1 VQLCKLEE
9 TPWVFLQGVKNSGV
23 PIPRSALVQRALKD
37 AQLVEILSQ
46 YVQSTLELVVQRPG
60 STTAAVSSHSLTGAN
75 KILSFYTA
83 VVLEMAEDR
92 PFDDARVRHV
102 YLFLVEGL
110 KNKYVRRAGSYDAS
124 GEVDVLDQWRRAC
137 CMILVQFSIRTPF
150 GKPLMKVMSGALS
163 EALRRSLTS
172 AAAGTEPSAST
183 VEVVSTMCILAQ
195 QDKFRIGGKVLA
207 NLLGPSGEQFAHF
220 LAMVSAIKTSY
231 NVAPFTALLASA
243 LSEELCTTVPSRS
256 DDAAQEDS
264 APVLT
269 PATLSAALNNL
280 LASDLPD
287 ANVVRGVLTTLLSTV
302 SQQPSAQAMAGI
314 KASLQ
319 CIAQRFAAD
328 FEHTVAQ
335 QLTAAD
341 AASHAALTAFLS
353 EVFASTDL
361 QHHKTISTNA
371 AQGSSAAGTS
381 GGLLLSL
388 TSAIPS
394 VRAQA
399 LSAFAS
405 LVSLTAAP
413 TADVLGLV
421 HAAAQSLLDPIV
433 EVASAAWSVPVLQR
447 VATFL
452 SAGELLEVFTTALAF
467 WSASARAAATTT
479 TGVTSAGQK
488 LVHAI
493 FAVLAE
499 DSTVLEKLLQTETSA
514 AWLFEA
520 AVGSAL
526 RSTGGDNELAQAAAK
541 ALKHAASHSAAL
553 AAFSTITVK
562 AGAAQEV
569 VAKAVTNAVLSAK
582 FLQHEGNSSLLC
594 AGATSAHKAVQTDAR
609 SLSHAAALL
618 HLLVSAVEAL
628 QKADREEEATVL
640 MHAATPLLLSA
651 LQNLRDGDHNS
662 AGAVE
667 SVLSATGAFA
677 QLVAQVEAPV
687 SVEGDLSQM
696 VAAFSAPI
704 VADNLSARLLIGVL
718 TAASARVA
726 RHLGAVLQAL
736 QPATVWAPLLRLVL
750 TTQQDAARDTQ
761 LTVPAAARYA
771 ALQALAA
778 YLAGAALPFK
788 SANGAS
794 KSASSSKSASAQ
806 DSQLFVLLLA
816 VTVQLCGE
824 AAEQLRSVGLVLA
837 ARLSTLAAHVI
848 LPTGTAT
855 NGGLNTANAVQ
866 LVRTVCDVLTARA
879 AIIAVEPFAATT
891 ALTAEVFESGANNV
905 AASLCWLA
913 AQFGWTAPQYA
924 LPIITAARG
933 VQLST
938 TWSHLQ
944 SLIAS
949 ATGSSDGAEALA
961 DALVT
966 AVQLGYPDASA
977 EVQARVVAS
986 IAATVQSNP
995 TSRAA
1000 VVLKDRTVE
1009 FICGGVFATAS
1020 TETRQALYDAL
1031 LQEQV
1036 QRPGQKH
1043 VLTALAAVHVD
1054 LSASTKLLTDVLGA
1068 FNDQYQQ
1075 LAHSAAQEA
1084 DAEGNGEDAISGLSV
1099 PLQQILSVLEAVAA
1113 AFAGASAEVDGPA
1126 LGALSAR
1133 LFDFLA
1139 QLNDP
1144 RLRSVML
1151 VDYSKALTMDT
1162 VHTALSVAGKHALS
1176 TSSASKKSA
1185 SSAKKTAAQNG
1196 NDATGYALARVDG
1209 DVRLLLSSITATKAS
1224 TVQTASLR
1232 LLKVL
1237 LALNPASVVPSMQA
1251 LGELLAASSTHMQAG
1266 KEGLVEQ
1273 ILRTF
1278 VTFLP
1283 EAGAASGA
1291 DGSAMPQYLLQSLCQ
1306 HFYVMPHHR
1315 RGALLKMALGTM
1327 KAPATLAVAVN
1338 LLLVHSY
1345 VAHEVETST
1354 TNAGAARN
1362 AATNSTEGSED
1373 AMILLSKSAHR
1384 RAQRELK
1391 ASVPEEL
1398 FSLATELML
1407 MRTPNTQV
1415 NVIIALLSGAH
1426 RLLDVALGNASEL
1439 SHSAVGG
1446 NTEDAQVDTTAS
1458 LTYCNN
1464 LLRAHPATAASAHA
1478 SAHSDRGHAATLAIL
1493 HLELIIE
1500 VLENRTFHQLLVAAA
1515 DASGS
1520 TAASVVQE
1528 YFMSFADGVLQLL
1541 AMSSAVE
1548 QGLGAGR
1555 TKELLTLCVDGT
1567 QIRLPPKALG
1577 KHITGWCYEAQRT
1590 LQRLMDGPSFVVSSL
1605 CPHICFSNPELIVV
1619 IIFIFIFQAIIQEL
1633 INHEQTEVR
1642 QKALVILG
1650 ERLEGMSAGKL
1661 KDETEVSIVIV
1672 RSFVWRYYR

>member
-1 VQLCKLEE
+1 MEPSCHHPRCELTIYDYHITQIFARIVQLCKLEE
-9 TPWVFLQGVKNSGV
+9 SPWVFLQGVKNSGV

-137 CMILVQFSIRTPF
+137 CMILVQLSIRTPF

-163 EALRRSLTS
+163 EALRRSLT
-172 AAAGTEPSAST
+172 ATAVGTEPSAST
-183 VEVVSTMCILAQ
+183 VEVVSTLCILAQ

-207 NLLGPSGEQFAHF
+207 NLLGPSGEQFARF
-220 LAMVSAIKTSY
+220 LAVVSAIKTSY
-231 NVAPFTALLASA
+231 NVAPFTALLATA
-243 LSEELCTTVPSRS
+243 LSEDLCTTAQPRSR
-256 DDAAQEDS
+256 DATQEDS

-287 ANVVRGVLTTLLSTV
+287 ANVVRGVLTTLLSAV

-335 QLTAAD
+335 QLALAD
-341 AASHAALTAFLS
+341 AASHAALTTFLS
-353 EVFASTDL
+353 EVFASSDL

-452 SAGELLEVFTTALAF
+452 SADELLEVSTTALAF

-479 TGVTSAGQK
+479 AGTTSAAQK

-499 DSTVLEKLLQTETSA
+499 DSAVLEKLLQTETGT

-520 AVGSAL
+520 AVGAAL
-526 RSTGGDNELAQAAAK
+526 RSTSSENELAQGAAK
-541 ALKHAASHSAAL
+541 VLKHAASHSAAL
-553 AAFSTITVK
+553 AGFSVLTLK
-562 AGAAQEV
+562 AGATQEAV
-569 VAKAVTNAVLSAK
+569 TKAVTSAVLSAK
-582 FLQHEGNSSLLC
+582 FLQHEGSSSLL
-594 AGATSAHKAVQTDAR
+594 GAVAASAHKAVQTDAG

-628 QKADREEEATVL
+628 QKANLEEEATAL
-640 MHAATPLLLSA
+640 MRAVTPLLLST

-662 AGAVE
+662 AHSVGT
-667 SVLSATGAFA
+667 VLSATEAFA
-677 QLVAQVEAPV
+677 LLVAQAEAPV

-696 VAAFSAPI
+696 VTAFSAS
-704 VADNLSARLLIGVL
+704 VDADNLSAHLLIGVL
-718 TAASARVA
+718 TAASARVT

-750 TTQQDAARDTQ
+750 ATQQDTARDTQ

-788 SANGAS
+788 SAHGAS
-794 KSASSSKSASAQ
+794 KSVSSSKVASVQ
-806 DSQLFVLLLA
+806 DSQLFVLLVA

-824 AAEQLRSVGLVLA
+824 TAEQLRSVGLVLA
-837 ARLSTLAAHVI
+837 TRLSALAAHI
-848 LPTGTAT
+848 MLPTGTAA

-866 LVRTVCDVLTARA
+866 LLRTVCDVLTARA

-933 VQLST
+933 AQLST

-944 SLIAS
+944 SLITS
-949 ATGSSDGAEALA
+949 ATGSSDAAEALA
-961 DALVT
+961 EALVT

-977 EVQARVVAS
+977 EVQTRVVAS

-1009 FICGGVFATAS
+1009 FICGGLFATAS

-1054 LSASTKLLTDVLGA
+1054 LSASTKLLTDVLGG

-1075 LAHSAAQEA
+1075 LARSAAHVA
-1084 DAEGNGEDAISGLSV
+1084 DAEGTGEDAISGLSV

-1139 QLNDP
+1139 QLNDS

-1176 TSSASKKSA
+1176 TSPAGKKSA
-1185 SSAKKTAAQNG
+1185 SSAKKTATKDAQNG
-1196 NDATGYALARVDG
+1196 NDASGYALARVDG
-1209 DVRLLLSSITATKAS
+1209 DVRLLLSSITSTKAS

-1283 EAGAASGA
+1283 DAGAASGA

-1315 RGALLKMALGTM
+1315 RGALLKMALGAM

-1345 VAHEVETST
+1345 VAHEVETSA

-1362 AATNSTEGSED
+1362 AAADSTEASAD

-1426 RLLDVALGNASEL
+1426 RLLDVALGNTSEL
-1439 SHSAVGG
+1439 SHTGAGG

-1458 LTYCNN
+1458 LTYCKS
-1464 LLRAHPATAASAHA
+1464 LLGAHPATAASAHA

-1520 TAASVVQE
+1520 NAASVVQE

-1577 KHITGWCYEAQRT
+1577 KHITGWCYEALRT
-1590 LQRLMDGPSFVVSSL
+1590 LQRLMDGPSFVVRSL
-1605 CPHICFSNPELIVV
+1605 CRHICF
-1619 IIFIFIFQAIIQEL
+1619 
-1633 INHEQTEVR
+1633 
-1642 QKALVILG
+1642 
-1650 ERLEGMSAGKL
+1650 
-1661 KDETEVSIVIV
+1661 
-1672 RSFVWRYYR
+1672 

>member
-23 PIPRSALVQRALKD
+23 PIPRSALVQRGLKD
-37 AQLVEILSQ
+37 AQLLEILGQ

-60 STTAAVSSHSLTGAN
+60 STTAAISSHSLTGAN

-83 VVLEMAEDR
+83 VALEMAEDR

-137 CMILVQFSIRTPF
+137 CMILVQLSIRTPF
-150 GKPLMKVMSGALS
+150 GKPLTKVMSGALS
-163 EALRRSLTS
+163 EALRRSLT
-172 AAAGTEPSAST
+172 ATAVGMEPSAST

-195 QDKFRIGGKVLA
+195 QDKFRIGGKVLS
-207 NLLGPSGEQFAHF
+207 NLLGPSGEQFARF
-220 LAMVSAIKTSY
+220 LAVVSAIKASY
-231 NVAPFTALLASA
+231 NVAPFAAMLASA
-243 LSEELCTTVPSRS
+243 LSEELCTSAQSRS
-256 DDAAQEDS
+256 SEAAQEDS

-269 PATLSAALNNL
+269 PVTLSAALNTL

-287 ANVVRGVLTTLLSTV
+287 ANVVRSVLTTLLSAV
-302 SQQPSAQAMAGI
+302 SQQHSAPVVAGI
-314 KASLQ
+314 KASVQ

-335 QLTAAD
+335 QLAAAD
-341 AASHAALTAFLS
+341 VASHAALTAFLS

-361 QHHKTISTNA
+361 QHHKTITTGA

-452 SAGELLEVFTTALAF
+452 SADELLEVSTTALAF

-479 TGVTSAGQK
+479 TGATSAGQK

-499 DSTVLEKLLQTETSA
+499 DSAVLEKLLQTENGS

-520 AVGSAL
+520 AVGAAL
-526 RSTGGDNELAQAAAK
+526 RVGSDTDLAQVAAK

-553 AAFSTITVK
+553 AAFSTVTVK
-562 AGAAQEV
+562 AGAAPEA
-569 VAKAVTNAVLSAK
+569 VAKAVTSAVLSAK
-582 FLQHEGNSSLLC
+582 FLQHEGSSSLLC
-594 AGATSAHKAVQTDAR
+594 AVAASAHKAVQTDAG
-609 SLSHAAALL
+609 SLSHVAALL
-618 HLLVSAVEAL
+618 SLLVSAVEAL
-628 QKADREEEATVL
+628 QKADREEQATAL
-640 MHAATPLLLSA
+640 MHAVTPLLLST

-662 AGAVE
+662 AHSVGT
-667 SVLSATGAFA
+667 VLSATEAFA
-677 QLVAQVEAPV
+677 LLVAQVEAPV
-687 SVEGDLSQM
+687 SVEGDLSQI
-696 VAAFSAPI
+696 VVAFSAPI

-718 TAASARVA
+718 TAASAPIA
-726 RHLGAVLQAL
+726 RHLGALLQAL

-750 TTQQDAARDTQ
+750 ATQQDAARDTQ
-761 LTVPAAARYA
+761 LTVPAATRYA
-771 ALQALAA
+771 DLQALAA
-778 YLAGAALPFK
+778 YLAGAAVPFK

-794 KSASSSKSASAQ
+794 KSASSSKSANAQ

-824 AAEQLRSVGLVLA
+824 TAEQLRSVGLVLA
-837 ARLSTLAAHVI
+837 TRLSALAAHI
-848 LPTGTAT
+848 MLPTGTAA

-866 LVRTVCDVLTARA
+866 LLRTVCDVLTARA

-905 AASLCWLA
+905 AAALCWLA

-933 VQLST
+933 AQLST

-944 SLIAS
+944 SLITS
-949 ATGSSDGAEALA
+949 ATGSSDAAEALA
-961 DALVT
+961 EALVT

-977 EVQARVVAS
+977 EVQTRVVAS

-1009 FICGGVFATAS
+1009 FICGGLFATAS

-1054 LSASTKLLTDVLGA
+1054 LSASTKLLTDVLGG

-1075 LAHSAAQEA
+1075 LARSAAHVA
-1084 DAEGNGEDAISGLSV
+1084 DAEGTGEDAISGLSV

-1139 QLNDP
+1139 QLNDS

-1176 TSSASKKSA
+1176 TSPAGKKSA
-1185 SSAKKTAAQNG
+1185 SSAKKTATKDAQNG
-1196 NDATGYALARVDG
+1196 NDASGYALARVDG
-1209 DVRLLLSSITATKAS
+1209 DVRLLLSSITSTKAS

-1283 EAGAASGA
+1283 DAGAASGA

-1315 RGALLKMALGTM
+1315 RGALLKMALGAM

-1345 VAHEVETST
+1345 VAHEVETSA

-1362 AATNSTEGSED
+1362 AAADSTEASAD

-1426 RLLDVALGNASEL
+1426 RLLDVALGNTSEL
-1439 SHSAVGG
+1439 SHTGAGG

-1458 LTYCNN
+1458 LTYCKS
-1464 LLRAHPATAASAHA
+1464 LLGAHPATAASAHA

-1520 TAASVVQE
+1520 NAASVVQE

-1577 KHITGWCYEAQRT
+1577 KHITGWCYEALRT
-1590 LQRLMDGPSFVVSSL
+1590 LQRLMDGPSFVVRSL
-1605 CPHICFSNPELIVV
+1605 CRHICF
-1619 IIFIFIFQAIIQEL
+1619 
-1633 INHEQTEVR
+1633 
-1642 QKALVILG
+1642 
-1650 ERLEGMSAGKL
+1650 
-1661 KDETEVSIVIV
+1661 
-1672 RSFVWRYYR
+1672 

>member
-137 CMILVQFSIRTPF
+137 CMILVQLSIRTPF

-163 EALRRSLTS
+163 EALRRSLT
-172 AAAGTEPSAST
+172 ATAVGTEPSAST

-195 QDKFRIGGKVLA
+195 QDKFRMGGKVLA
-207 NLLGPSGEQFAHF
+207 NLLGPNGEQFAHF
-220 LAMVSAIKTSY
+220 LAVVSAIKTSY

-243 LSEELCTTVPSRS
+243 LSEEMCTTAQSRS
-256 DDAAQEDS
+256 SDAAQEDS

-287 ANVVRGVLTTLLSTV
+287 ANVVRGVLTTLLSAV
-302 SQQPSAQAMAGI
+302 SQQHGAQVMAGT

-328 FEHTVAQ
+328 FEHSVAQ
-335 QLTAAD
+335 QLAAAD
-341 AASHAALTAFLS
+341 AASHAALTTFLS

-361 QHHKTISTNA
+361 QHHKTITTGA

-452 SAGELLEVFTTALAF
+452 TADELLEVFTTALAF

-479 TGVTSAGQK
+479 TGATSAGQK

-499 DSTVLEKLLQTETSA
+499 DPAVLAKLLQTETGT

-520 AVGSAL
+520 AVGAAL
-526 RSTGGDNELAQAAAK
+526 HAGSDNELALVAAK

-553 AAFSTITVK
+553 AAFSTVTVK
-562 AGAAQEV
+562 AGAAQEA

-582 FLQHEGNSSLLC
+582 FLQHENNSTLLC
-594 AGATSAHKAVQTDAR
+594 AVAASAHKALRIDAG
-609 SLSHAAALL
+609 SLPNAAALL
-618 HLLVSAVEAL
+618 RLLVSAVEAL
-628 QKADREEEATVL
+628 QKANLEDEATAL
-640 MHAATPLLLSA
+640 MHAVTPLLLSA
-651 LQNLRDGDHNS
+651 LQSLRDGDHNS
-662 AGAVE
+662 TGAVE
-667 SVLSATGAFA
+667 SVLSATEAFA
-677 QLVAQVEAPV
+677 LLVAQAEAPV

-704 VADNLSARLLIGVL
+704 VADNLSARLLIGVV
-718 TAASARVA
+718 TAASSGVT

-736 QPATVWAPLLRLVL
+736 QPTTVWAPLLRLVL
-750 TTQQDAARDTQ
+750 ASQQDAARDTQ

-788 SANGAS
+788 SAAAS

-824 AAEQLRSVGLVLA
+824 TAEQLRSVGLVLA
-837 ARLSTLAAHVI
+837 TRLSALAAHI
-848 LPTGTAT
+848 MLPTGTAAT
-855 NGGLNTANAVQ
+855 GGLNTANAVQ

-933 VQLST
+933 AQLST

-949 ATGSSDGAEALA
+949 ATGSSYAAEALA
-961 DALVT
+961 EALVT
-966 AVQLGYPDASA
+966 AVRLGYPNASA

-1009 FICGGVFATAS
+1009 FICGGLFATAS

-1075 LAHSAAQEA
+1075 LAHTAAHVA
-1084 DAEGNGEDAISGLSV
+1084 DAEGTGEDAISGLSV

-1139 QLNDP
+1139 QLNDA

-1176 TSSASKKSA
+1176 TSSASKKPASA
-1185 SSAKKTAAQNG
+1185 TKKTAAQSG

-1209 DVRLLLSSITATKAS
+1209 DVRLLLSSITSTKAS

-1266 KEGLVEQ
+1266 KESLVEQ

-1315 RGALLKMALGTM
+1315 RGALLKMALGAM

-1345 VAHEVETST
+1345 VAHEVETSA

-1362 AATNSTEGSED
+1362 AAVESTEASAD

-1426 RLLDVALGNASEL
+1426 RLLDVALDNTSEL
-1439 SHSAVGG
+1439 SHSAAGG

-1520 TAASVVQE
+1520 NAASVVQE

-1567 QIRLPPKALG
+1567 QIRLPPKAFG
-1577 KHITGWCYEAQRT
+1577 KHITGWCYEALRT

-1605 CPHICFSNPELIVV
+1605 CRHICFSNPELIVI
-1619 IIFIFIFQAIIQEL
+1619 IIFIFVVF
-1633 INHEQTEVR
+1633 R
-1642 QKALVILG
+1642 
-1650 ERLEGMSAGKL
+1650 RLFKS
-1661 KDETEVSIVIV
+1661 
-1672 RSFVWRYYR
+1672 